1 MVKRLKTRSKRTKRG
16 SKTQARKRKQTR
28 KKIRKRTRARR
39 GGMVHFTPG
48 VSTKSYTDRKQQM
61 AIAEKRER
69 DTENIRRGIA
79 DRQKREQEARVKE
92 QERIAK
98 KPLNRMTSFFRSKFS
113 GGGNQECRKMCRN
126 YESLNDWCA
135 GGGYCSR
142 GRYIPY

>member
-16 SKTQARKRKQTR
+16 AKTRARKTR
-28 KKIRKRTRARR
+28 NRKRTRTRK

-61 AIAEKRER
+61 AIAAKRER

-98 KPLNRMTSFFRSKFS
+98 KPLNRMTSFFRSKF
-113 GGGNQECRKMCRN
+113 
-126 YESLNDWCA
+126 
-135 GGGYCSR
+135 
-142 GRYIPY
+142 

>member
-16 SKTQARKRKQTR
+16 AKTRARKTR
-28 KKIRKRTRARR
+28 NRKRTRTRK

-48 VSTKSYTDRKQQM
+48 VSTKSYTDRKQRM
-61 AIAEKRER
+61 AIAAKRER

-113 GGGNQECRKMCRN
+113 GGGDQECHKRCRN
-126 YESLNDWCA
+126 YKSLNNWCA